1 MHLGPVSPNYQ
12 SPGIKPQPG
21 NGLGYNPRCLRRDI
35 TSYTSEKWTSVNDV
49 VGLIKNYTDVG
60 HFQRAMEG
68 IPLTD
73 FLGVHGGGHAVLGGD
88 PGSVRTSLTLPPSLP
103 LYLKET
109 NQVGS
114 VHFSR

>member
-73 FLGVHGGGHAVLGGD
+73 YLGVHGGGHAVLGGD
-88 PGSVRTSLTLPPSLP
+88 PGSVRTFSSPPSLL
-103 LYLKET
+103 LYSKDT
-109 NQVGS
+109 NQIGS
-114 VHFSR
+114 VHLSR